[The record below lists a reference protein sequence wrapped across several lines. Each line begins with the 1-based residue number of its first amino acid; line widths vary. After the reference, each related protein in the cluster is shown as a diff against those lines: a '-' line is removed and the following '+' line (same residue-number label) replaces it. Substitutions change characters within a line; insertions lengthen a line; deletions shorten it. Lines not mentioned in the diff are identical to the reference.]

1 MQWAPEQLQEL
12 EYAGTHHPTAGL
24 RRKALAVRAVGL
36 GEPRATVARCFAVSL
51 TSLGAWL
58 RRYAQGGLPALEIA
72 PGRGRKSPVDPDEV
86 LRYALQSPRNF
97 GVERTRWTLRLLA
110 QTVPSLHGYS
120 DAGVLRVLR
129 RLGLSYKRGQPWLL
143 SPDPDYEKKDK

>member
-1 MQWAPEQLQEL
+1 MSFAPEQLQEL
-12 EYAGTHHPTAGL
+12 AYAGTHHPTPGV

-51 TSLGAWL
+51 TSLRAWL
-58 RRYAQGGLPALEIA
+58 RRYTAGGISALEIA
-72 PGRGRKSPVDPDEV
+72 PGRGRKSRVDPAQV
-86 LRYALQSPRNF
+86 LHYALQSPRNF
-97 GVERTRWTLRLLA
+97 GVDRTRWTLRLLA
-110 QTVPSLHGYS
+110 QTVPTLQGFS

-129 RLGLSYKRGQPWLL
+129 RLGLRYKRGQPWLL